1 MLKKKIGKIVT
12 ASAVTACVLVNAT
25 AAMLPSMSM
34 VAFAGQQLGQTDFD
48 DGVGLPW
55 HICESGPGKLKFDI
69 DGGTYNI
76 EIVNPG
82 GKAAGGE
89 SRWDCQFRHRGLILK
104 KDHVYEVKAEVTA
117 DHDGQIYTKIGDA
130 GSPYYEAWHN
140 GFGNGEGGGD
150 EWNCMKVTANQTLTI
165 SSTFTCK
172 QDVEVG
178 EWAWQFGGAGDHQAT
193 DCFPAGTKLKF
204 DNMSLIDTKDSTYDY
219 DVLHPKKTVPEG
231 QVRVNQV
238 GYFSTLQKQATAV
251 VENGTAAQK
260 FSLLDASGKE
270 VYTGTSSETRYD
282 DDSQQYIQVL
292 DFSDFTTAGT
302 YTISCGGKGSYSFKI
317 GNDVYDG
324 ILTDA
329 VNYFYQNRSGIDL
342 NEKYITSTGENES
355 KSDLVHVA
363 GHVPD
368 NAYSVQVG

>member
-34 VAFAGQQLGQTDFD
+34 VAFAGQELGQTDFD

-55 HICESGPGKLKFDI
+55 HICESGPGKMKFDI

-89 SRWDCQFRHRGLILK
+89 SRWDCQFRHRGLILEAG
-104 KDHVYEVKAEVTA
+104 HTYEVKAEVTS
-117 DHDGQIYTKIGDA
+117 DTSGQIYTKIGDS
-130 GSPYYEAWHN
+130 GSPYREVWHN
-140 GFGNGEGGGD
+140 GFGGNEGNG
-150 EWNCMKVTANQTLTI
+150 WNCMQVTANQTLKI
-165 SSTFTCK
+165 ESTFTCTENI
-172 QDVEVG
+172 EVG
-178 EWAWQFGGAGDHQAT
+178 EWAWQFGGAGEHQST

-204 DNMSLIDTKDSTYDY
+204 DNMSLIDKTDDKTDY
-219 DVLHPKKTVPEG
+219 DVLHPKKNVPEG

-282 DDSQQYIQVL
+282 DDSQQYFL
-292 DFSDFTTAGT
+292 
-302 YTISCGGKGSYSFKI
+302 
-317 GNDVYDG
+317 
-324 ILTDA
+324 
-329 VNYFYQNRSGIDL
+329 
-342 NEKYITSTGENES
+342 
-355 KSDLVHVA
+355 
-363 GHVPD
+363 
-368 NAYSVQVG
+368 